1 MRKKSHSNLTCV
13 TFKCKKVV
21 HNMSQHIVSVH
32 ERNKALKFDTYDY
45 KCLQKGNLKQH
56 VLSVHEGKKPYAY

>member
-1 MRKKSHSNLTCV
+1 
-13 TFKCKKVV
+13 
-21 HNMSQHIVSVH
+21 MSQHIVSVH
-32 ERNKALKFDTYDY
+32 ERNKPLKFDTYDY